1 MEIIQILL
9 SLFFTYFVLM
19 MTDVQLLLN
28 CSLQKVLKENI
39 LIKHFII
46 FFSIFIFTFVL
57 GWYRFDALKVDHFSE
72 QKNQINQIN
81 FVNKNILWQYFKS
94 TLLIYVIFIISSNND
109 GIYIIIFLVS
119 CLCLTLLQVYIKSV
133 NKDIHKLIYKNYYIN
148 QNLKNKL
155 IKTLDSNDINDIND
169 FNKIVLY
176 HNITYIW
183 FIILLL
189 FLFLGMYKYYI
200 KQKKTYKKDWNWIKF
215 LFGNNYCKGIKY

>member
-19 MTDVQLLLN
+19 MTDIQLLLN
-28 CSLQKVLKENI
+28 CSLQKFLKENI
-39 LIKHFII
+39 LIKHIII
-46 FFSIFIFTFVL
+46 FFSIFVFTFVL
-57 GWYRFDALKVDHFSE
+57 GWYRFDALKVEHFSE
-72 QKNQINQIN
+72 QKNQIN

-94 TLLIYVIFIISSNND
+94 TLLIYIIFIISTNNE
-109 GIYIIIFLVS
+109 GIYILIFLVS

-133 NKDIHKLIYKNYYIN
+133 NKDIHKQIYKYYYIN
-148 QNLKNKL
+148 QNLKNKI
-155 IKTLDSNDINDIND
+155 IKTIDISNINNIND

-183 FIILLL
+183 FIILILI
-189 FLFLGMYKYYI
+189 LFLGMFNYYL
-200 KQKKTYKKDWNWIKF
+200 KRKKEYNKNWSWIKF

>member
-57 GWYRFDALKVDHFSE
+57 GWYRFDALKVEHFSE
-72 QKNQINQIN
+72 KKNQIN

-94 TLLIYVIFIISSNND
+94 TLLIYIIFIISTNNE

-148 QNLKNKL
+148 KNLKNKL
-155 IKTLDSNDINDIND
+155 IKTLDGSNINDIND

-189 FLFLGMYKYYI
+189 FLFLGMFRYYL
-200 KQKKTYKKDWNWIKF
+200 KRKKEYKKNWSWIKF

>member
-19 MTDVQLLLN
+19 MNDVQLLLN
-28 CSLQKVLKENI
+28 CSLQKFLKENI

-57 GWYRFDALKVDHFSE
+57 GWYRFDALKVETFSDT
-72 QKNQINQIN
+72 KKQIN

-94 TLLIYVIFIISSNND
+94 TLLIYIIFIISTNNE

-119 CLCLTLLQVYIKSV
+119 CLCLTLLQVYIKSI

-148 QNLKNKL
+148 KKLKNKL
-155 IKTLDSNDINDIND
+155 IKTIDDSNIND

-189 FLFLGMYKYYI
+189 FLFLGMFSYYL
-200 KQKKTYKKDWNWIKF
+200 KRKKEYKKNWNWIKF